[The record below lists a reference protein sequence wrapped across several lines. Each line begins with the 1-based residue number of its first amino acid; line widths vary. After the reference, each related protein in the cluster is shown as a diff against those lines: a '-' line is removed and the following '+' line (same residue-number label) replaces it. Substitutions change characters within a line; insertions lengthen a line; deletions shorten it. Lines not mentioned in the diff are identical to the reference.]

1 MTAKNCNRQSFMAK
15 IKASLFNL
23 IVKPSLAVLLLT
35 IGINS
40 SSVTASSLEKT
51 VQETKTEKQPEENK
65 TASKQSQNEIT
76 AEETTD
82 ALDSNTADSN
92 TSNSNSVNSQK
103 EDTGRKTSADENS
116 LSSQPDSTNSSS
128 DISISG
134 NSISDNSN
142 SQVSDSLP
150 SSIIDLDQWRF
161 LHQYTASYDIISD
174 GDRLGRASRTLRK
187 DDKGWKLEIST
198 KLKKWLLTL
207 RSNEF
212 SRFRI
217 VDNQLKTD
225 EFYTSTKVSF
235 KDPRI
240 VQQHFDWKNQLE
252 QGRKNKRKW
261 ELPLDELLY
270 DRMSHFVKL
279 RADLLSDSKDFK
291 YTVSYKGSRK
301 SYEYVA
307 NGNEV
312 LKTPMGNIE
321 TIRFDR
327 VSGDDSSFSI
337 WLSPDYNYFP
347 IKIAQVEQ
355 DKPDV
360 TLALTKLE
368 FVPAP
373 AASE

>member
-1 MTAKNCNRQSFMAK
+1 MTDKNYDRQSFMAK
-15 IKASLFNL
+15 IKASLFNSK
-23 IVKPSLAVLLLT
+23 VKPGLAALLLIT
-35 IGINS
+35 GINS
-40 SSVTASSLEKT
+40 SSITANSLEKT
-51 VQETKTEKQPEENK
+51 PQETKVEKPLEENK
-65 TASKQSQNEIT
+65 PASNQSQNQEVVEKT
-76 AEETTD
+76 VDTLELNAAEPNTT
-82 ALDSNTADSN
+82 DSNTADSQQEDTDDQ
-92 TSNSNSVNSQK
+92 TSANENSV
-103 EDTGRKTSADENS
+103 
-116 LSSQPDSTNSSS
+116 SSQPDSTNSNS
-128 DISISG
+128 DDSVSQIPDSI
-134 NSISDNSN
+134 
-142 SQVSDSLP
+142 P
-150 SSIIDLDQWRF
+150 SSHIIDLNQWRF
-161 LHQYTASYDIISD
+161 LHQYSASYDVISD
-174 GDRLGRASRTLRK
+174 GDRLGRASRTLIK

-240 VQQHFDWKNQLE
+240 IQQHFDWEKQLE
-252 QGRKNKRKW
+252 QGSRNKRKW
-261 ELPLDELLY
+261 ELPLENLLY

-279 RADLLSDSKDFK
+279 RADLLSDTKDFK
-291 YTVSYKGSRK
+291 YMVSYKGSRK
-301 SYEYVA
+301 SYVYVA

-337 WLSPDYNYFP
+337 WLSPDYNFFP
-347 IKIAQVEQ
+347 IKIAQIEQ

-368 FVPAP
+368 FVQDPTI
-373 AASE
+373 SE

>member
-1 MTAKNCNRQSFMAK
+1 MTASASQQSSQDVQPQKQLEAVETASQK
-15 IKASLFNL
+15 SQDNDQNQTEAIATVENGTVENKPVKDEIGESETSTNQTIQNKASEQPSPESTPTGGSNL
-23 IVKPSLAVLLLT
+23 IIDST
-35 IGINS
+35 
-40 SSVTASSLEKT
+40 
-51 VQETKTEKQPEENK
+51 TKTDNDKTNVDVTSTEISNPELSNPELSNPELSNPENADNAE
-65 TASKQSQNEIT
+65 TATPAYQQS
-76 AEETTD
+76 D
-82 ALDSNTADSN
+82 
-92 TSNSNSVNSQK
+92 
-103 EDTGRKTSADENS
+103 S
-116 LSSQPDSTNSSS
+116 LSSAS
-128 DISISG
+128 
-134 NSISDNSN
+134 
-142 SQVSDSLP
+142 VYV
-150 SSIIDLDQWRF
+150 DQWRF

-174 GDRLGRASRTLRK
+174 GDRLGRASRTLKK
-187 DDKGWKLEIST
+187 DENGWKLEIST

-217 VDNQLKTD
+217 VNNQLKTD

-240 VQQHFDWKNQLE
+240 IKQHFDWEKQLE
-252 QGRKNKRKW
+252 QGSKNKRKW
-261 ELPLDELLY
+261 ELPLEELLY

-279 RADLLSDSKDFK
+279 RADLLSNYKDFK

-301 SYEYVA
+301 LYEYVSS
-307 NGNEV
+307 GNEV
-312 LKTPMGNIE
+312 LKTPMGNID

-347 IKIAQVEQ
+347 IKIAQIEQ

-368 FVPAP
+368 FVQTP